1 MAMGNRSEERQAPLF
16 VPTGDLARSP
26 GHPFYE
32 RLNVVLSEESFDAFA
47 EERCASFY
55 AETMGRP
62 SMPPGVYFR
71 LLMVGY
77 FEGIGSEREIAWRC
91 ADSRSLSSFLGFG
104 PTEGTPSHG
113 TLSRTRRL
121 IDLETHREVFAWI
134 LGVLAS
140 RGLLKG
146 RTVAIDATTLEA
158 NAAMRSIVRRDDGQ
172 SYEDFLDDLAKAS
185 GVETPTREDRAKV
198 DKKRKKKGSNDDWKH
213 PGDPDARITRMKD
226 GRTHLAH
233 KAEHATDLDTTAIVG
248 VTVQPADRGDTQSVY
263 ETLEEATEQVKA
275 ALPDEDGVIEVVVD
289 KGYHSND
296 VLADL
301 TDLDLRTYA
310 SEPDRGR
317 RRWKGKERERDAV
330 YANRRRV
337 KGERGKAL
345 GKRRGEVAERSNA
358 HCYETGGLRRV
369 HVRGRDNVLK
379 RVLIQ
384 AGSYNIALLMR
395 SMLGVGTP
403 KGLAG
408 RFAAVFAGVC
418 GCETAR
424 RVLGEL
430 LDRLDRVVD
439 PIVAIT
445 HRHQDNIAR
454 AAAA

>member
-16 VPTGDLARSP
+16 VPTGELARSP

-32 RLNVVLSEESFDAFA
+32 RLNAVLREEGFDAFA
-47 EERCASFY
+47 EERCARFY
-55 AETMGRP
+55 AEKMGRP

-91 ADSRSLSSFLGFG
+91 ADSRSLSSFLGYG
-104 PTEGTPSHG
+104 PTEATPSHG

-121 IDLETHREVFAWI
+121 LDLETHREVFAWI
-134 LGVLAS
+134 LAVLAG

-158 NAAMRSIVRRDDGQ
+158 NAALRSIVRRDDGR

-185 GVETPTREDRAKV
+185 GVETPTRADRAKI
-198 DKKRKKKGSNDDWKH
+198 DKTRKKKGSNDDWMH

-263 ETLEEATEQVKA
+263 ETLEEATEQVEA
-275 ALPDEDGVIEVVVD
+275 ALPDEEGVAEVVLD

-301 TDLDLRTYA
+301 GELDLRTYA

-317 RRWKGKERERDAV
+317 RRWIGKERERDAV

-345 GKRRGEVAERSNA
+345 GRRRGEVSERSNA

-384 AGSYNIALLMR
+384 AGSCNLGLLMR

-403 KGLAG
+403 KGLSGRLAAALAG
-408 RFAAVFAGVC
+408 IRGRESAWRALVALLV
-418 GCETAR
+418 R
-424 RVLGEL
+424 
-430 LDRLDRVVD
+430 LDRLVD
-439 PIVAIT
+439 PIGRRSQL
-445 HRHQDNIAR
+445 HIAR
-454 AAAA
+454 CAAA

>member
-1 MAMGNRSEERQAPLF
+1 MAMGNRSEEQQEALF
-16 VPTGDLARSP
+16 VPTGKLARSP

-32 RLNVVLSEESFDAFA
+32 RVNALLADEGFDAFV
-47 EERCASFY
+47 EERCAGFY
-55 AETMGRP
+55 AETKGRP

-91 ADSRSLSSFLGFG
+91 ADSLSLRRFLGYAL
-104 PTEGTPSHG
+104 EKATPNHS

-121 IDLETHREVFAWI
+121 IDLETHREVFGWI
-134 LGVLAS
+134 LELLGR

-158 NAAMRSIVRRDDGQ
+158 NAALRSIVRREDGQ
-172 SYEDFLDDLAKAS
+172 SYDDFLDELAKAS
-185 GVETPTREDRAKV
+185 GVETPTREDRAKI
-198 DKKRKKKGSNDDWKH
+198 DKTRKKKGSNDEWKH

-248 VTVQPADRGDTQSVY
+248 VTVQPADRGDTASVY
-263 ETLEEATEQVKA
+263 ETLEETSEQLKA
-275 ALPDEDGVIEVVVD
+275 ALPGEDGVAEVVLD

-301 TDLDLRTYA
+301 ADLGVRSYA

-317 RRWKGKERERDAV
+317 RRWKNKERERAAV

-337 KGERGKAL
+337 KGARGRAL
-345 GKRRGEVAERSNA
+345 GKLRGEIAERSNA

-369 HVRGRDNVLK
+369 HVRRRDNVTK

-384 AGSYNIALLMR
+384 AATYNLALIMR
-395 SMLGVGTP
+395 SLLGAGTP
-403 KGLAG
+403 KRLAG
-408 RFAAVFAGVC
+408 RLAAACGRLGTCHRACRALADLIARLTAAAEVLAG
-418 GCETAR
+418 
-424 RVLGEL
+424 
-430 LDRLDRVVD
+430 LDRRDT
-439 PIVAIT
+439 T
-445 HRHQDNIAR
+445 HT
-454 AAAA
+454 AAA